1 MRRARRHWGRGR
13 RSRPRGPPCPCW
25 PRSASQHDHT
35 PRSAASS
42 PLDYREALESPR
54 AAARELATIWRRA
67 FSIHVHG
74 LDGARDGGLGGH
86 LSGGTSDAR
95 RGLVGP
101 RRSHRGRLLRVCRL
115 RADPARA
122 ARATALMAERDKH
135 AHPTTSRKVLV
146 AVGGQDID
154 EETVRL
160 ACRMT
165 DPQGGRLYGVHIIE
179 VNRSLP
185 LGAVLDD
192 VVERGEQILDEVD
205 EAVEWGADL
214 IVMGL
219 PYKRRFGEFNL
230 GKTVPYVLKNAN
242 CRVMLFR
249 EHREHREGTP

>member
-1 MRRARRHWGRGR
+1 MSDRD
-13 RSRPRGPPCPCW
+13 
-25 PRSASQHDHT
+25 QHT
-35 PRSAASS
+35 
-42 PLDYREALESPR
+42 
-54 AAARELATIWRRA
+54 
-67 FSIHVHG
+67 
-74 LDGARDGGLGGH
+74 
-86 LSGGTSDAR
+86 
-95 RGLVGP
+95 
-101 RRSHRGRLLRVCRL
+101 
-115 RADPARA
+115 
-122 ARATALMAERDKH
+122 
-135 AHPTTSRKVLV
+135 HPTTSRKVMV

-165 DPQGGRLYGVHIIE
+165 DPQGRLYGVHIIE

-192 VVERGEQILDEVD
+192 VVDHGEKILDEVEKLAAASQLAVETELVQARDTGPALVD

-219 PYKRRFGEFNL
+219 PYKRRFGDFNL

-249 EHREHREGTP
+249 EHREHREEPS